1 MYNLRK
7 AQMFSI
13 LTDPD
18 ILLHTSCTPA
28 GDKGSKLSLQ
38 PALMDKFIPLKG
50 QMLHEA
56 NFRNADCICWRRSE
70 LQTHTHRK
78 KKKKKKKGFP
88 VFSSFQVRRDLHN
101 KKKSKKTHCSPCDTR
116 EHLPSPGGSCRKRK
130 EAHEK

>member
-56 NFRNADCICWRRSE
+56 NFSE
-70 LQTHTHRK
+70 MLTAFAGEDLSYKHTHTENKEK
-78 KKKKKKKGFP
+78 KEKGFSC
-88 VFSSFQVRRDLHN
+88 VFILSS
-101 KKKSKKTHCSPCDTR
+101 
-116 EHLPSPGGSCRKRK
+116 EEGSSQ
-130 EAHEK
+130 